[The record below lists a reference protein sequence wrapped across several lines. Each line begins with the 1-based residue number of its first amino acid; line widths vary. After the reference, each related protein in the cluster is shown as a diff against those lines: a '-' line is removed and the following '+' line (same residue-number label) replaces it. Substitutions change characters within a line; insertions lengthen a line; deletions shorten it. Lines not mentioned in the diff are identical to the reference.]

1 MGSKERK
8 GEGEIE
14 APILI
19 LGVIYALLFLIAIIE
34 LI

>member
-1 MGSKERK
+1 MGSKESK
-8 GEGEIE
+8 GEIE

-19 LGVIYALLFLIAIIE
+19 LGVIYALLFVIAIIE